1 MSAPTCAEGHNN
13 GEQNNPDRPSAGN
26 PMLLLTV
33 NVNPATRKVSQF
45 RLEVAEECEGYAA
58 EDSVHQ

>member
-1 MSAPTCAEGHNN
+1 
-13 GEQNNPDRPSAGN
+13 
-26 PMLLLTV
+26 MLLLTV